1 MQKVSHQTRCFDE
14 FVLDLTRGCLLHFQQ
29 EIKLRPKSFEVLN
42 YLVENN
48 GRLISKDELIT
59 AVWVDTAVT
68 DSSLVQCLKD
78 IRHALRDEGQQII
91 KTVHGRG
98 YIFDREVTGDVPTS
112 QVTTYSEETAG
123 VQIIIEEEETN
134 EHVIDASHWLP
145 AGGVKAI
152 AAHEATSGWHL
163 ISAIRKPKWIAA
175 TVLSVT
181 VVATSVIY
189 FSRPAAAIDSVAVMP
204 FVNVNADPNIEY
216 LSDGISDSIINNL
229 SQLPNLK
236 KVIALNSVLRYKGQQ
251 TDPQTVGRELGVRAV
266 LMGRLIQQGDD
277 LSISTELVDVRDNKH
292 LWGGHYNRKLTDII
306 SVQTEI
312 AQSISEALR
321 LRLTSEEKERLA
333 KRYTQNG
340 QAYQLYMMGSYY
352 RRTRSEKGLKKSI
365 ELFEQAIKE
374 DPNYAPAY
382 AGLAFTYSV
391 LGYTGLLPPKEA
403 RQKEELAALKALK
416 IDSDLAEAHIAMVHL
431 RVLDLNWAASEE
443 ECKRALELN
452 PNSAEA
458 HQSYAYHLLVL
469 GQLDDATLHLKRA
482 QELDPL
488 SLELNADN
496 ARVLYFSRQYD
507 RAIEKFQKTI
517 EMDPTY
523 PPAHARLHWVY
534 AANGMFEEAIAESK
548 KAFALDNRSRR
559 VSGLGYAYA
568 VAGRRTEALK
578 LVDELKD
585 RVKQQLYVSPYEF
598 AQIYM
603 GLGEKDEAF
612 AYLDKTY
619 EESPDLLVFL
629 KVDPKYD
636 SLRSDPRF
644 VDLLRRMKLSS

>member
-1 MQKVSHQTRCFDE
+1 MHQISQPTLSFDG
-14 FVLDLTRGCLLHFQQ
+14 FTLDLTRGCLLRGTE
-29 EIKLRPKSFEVLN
+29 EIKLEPKPFDALK
-42 YLVENN
+42 YLVQNP
-48 GRLISKDELIT
+48 GRLILKAELMQ
-59 AVWVDTAVT
+59 ALWPETAVT
-68 DSSLVQCLKD
+68 EDSLVQCLIKV
-78 IRHALRDEGQQII
+78 RNALGNDPQII
-91 KTVHGRG
+91 KTVSRRG
-98 YIFDREVTGDVPTS
+98 YIFVREVRDSSAGLTTS
-112 QVTTYSEETAG
+112 YTEETSG
-123 VQIIIEEEETN
+123 VQVIITEEETN
-134 EHVIDASHWLP
+134 GHVDAGTRRLGDVILLP
-145 AGGVKAI
+145 QASQSKVRYLI
-152 AAHEATSGWHL
+152 AAIEKHKLGAVTGVL
-163 ISAIRKPKWIAA
+163 ALAIMAA
-175 TVLSVT
+175 G
-181 VVATSVIY
+181 IFY
-189 FSRPAAAIDSVAVMP
+189 FSRPDEGIDSVAVMP
-204 FVNVNADPNIEY
+204 FVNVNADPNTEY
-216 LSDGISDSIINNL
+216 LSEGISDSIINNL

-277 LSISTELVDVRDNKH
+277 LSISTELVDVRDNKR
-292 LWGGHYNRKLTDII
+292 LWGGRYNRKLRDII

-312 AQSISEALR
+312 AQNISEALR

-382 AGLAFTYSV
+382 AGLAFTYNV
-391 LGYTGLLPPKEA
+391 LGYTGQLPPKEA

-416 IDSDLAEAHIAMVHL
+416 IDSDLAEGHIAMAHL
-431 RVLDLNWAASEE
+431 RVLDLNWAAAEE

-452 PNSAEA
+452 PNSAEV
-458 HQSYAYHLLVL
+458 HQSYAYHLIVL
-469 GQLDDATLHLKRA
+469 GRLDDATLHLKRA

-507 RAIEKFQKTI
+507 RAIEKLQKTI
-517 EMDPTY
+517 EMDPNY

-568 VAGRRTEALK
+568 VAGKRAEALK
-578 LVDELKD
+578 MLDELKD

-598 AQIYM
+598 AQIYL

-619 EESPDLLVFL
+619 EESPDPLGFL

-644 VDLLRRMKLSS
+644 VDLLRRMKLTS